1 MVNVT
6 KRMRIEKLLIA
17 NRGEIAVRVMRTAR
31 ELGIR
36 TVAVYSEADKHALH
50 VELADEAILI
60 GPPPA
65 SESYLR
71 MDRIIEAAKSAGAQA
86 IHPGYGFLSENPEF
100 SQAVT
105 DAGLIFV
112 GPPAKAMRLL
122 GNKIESRVL
131 AQSIGVP
138 VTPGATFSTPDAKS
152 VAPEA
157 AKIGYPV
164 LIKAAAGG
172 GGKGMR
178 VVHKPEDL
186 GLALEGAAREAKSA
200 FGDATVYLEKYLT
213 RPRHIEFQIF
223 RDTHGN
229 AVHLGE
235 RECSIQRRHQ
245 KIIEE
250 SPSVAITPELRAK
263 MGTAAVK
270 LVNAAG
276 YENAG
281 TVEMLLDGATFYFL
295 EVNARLQVEH
305 PVTEW
310 VTGEDLV
317 EWQLRIASGERLPRS
332 QAEIS
337 ARGHAIECRIYA
349 EDPANNFL
357 PSSGR
362 ILALEEPHIP
372 GVRID
377 SGIRT
382 GSDVSVYYDPILSKI
397 IARADD
403 REHAIE
409 KMQSA
414 LDNYVLLGV
423 ATPVELLRDVLNH
436 PEFRKGNL
444 STHFLDDH
452 LPNWK
457 PQPPSSDLLACALYA
472 AMHAPA
478 GGTTASANGA
488 KAGVPSPWQS
498 LGQWQIADARVD
510 R

>member
-1 MVNVT
+1 MT
-6 KRMRIEKLLIA
+6 KRLRIEKLLVA
-17 NRGEIAVRVMRTAR
+17 NRGEIAVRVMRTAH

-36 TVAVYSEADKHALH
+36 TVAVYSEVDRNALH
-50 VELADEAILI
+50 VELADEAVLI

-71 MDRIIEAAKSAGAQA
+71 ADRIIEAAKSTNAQA

-100 SQAVT
+100 SQAVA
-105 DAGLIFV
+105 DAGLIFI

-131 AQSIGVP
+131 AQKLGVP
-138 VTPGATFSTPDAKS
+138 VTPGATFSSPDPKL
-152 VAPEA
+152 VAPA
-157 AKIGYPV
+157 AQKIGYPV

-186 GLALEGAAREAKSA
+186 AMALEGAAREAKSA
-200 FGDATVYLEKYLT
+200 FGDATVYIEKYLA

-223 RDTHGN
+223 CDTHGN

-250 SPSVAITPELRAK
+250 SPSVAMTPELRAS
-263 MGTAAVK
+263 MGDAAVK
-270 LVNAAG
+270 LVKAAG
-276 YENAG
+276 YVNAG
-281 TVEMLLDGATFYFL
+281 TVEMLLDGDKFYFL

-305 PVTEW
+305 PVTES

-317 EWQLRIASGERLPRS
+317 AWQLLVASGEALPCR
-332 QAEIS
+332 QEEIS
-337 ARGHAIECRIYA
+337 PRGHAIECRIYA
-349 EDPANNFL
+349 EDPANSFL

-362 ILALEEPHIP
+362 ILVLEEPHIP

-377 SGIRT
+377 SGIRS
-382 GSDVSVYYDPILSKI
+382 GSDVSVFYDPILSKV
-397 IARADD
+397 IARADT

-436 PEFRKGNL
+436 REFRQGNL

-457 PQPPSSDLLACALYA
+457 PQPPSTDELVAALYV
-472 AMHAPA
+472 AMHAPLNGVA
-478 GGTTASANGA
+478 AASNGA

-498 LGQWQIADARVD
+498 LGSWQIAGAEAGR
-510 R
+510 

>member
-1 MVNVT
+1 MIAI
-6 KRMRIEKLLIA
+6 KKLLIA

-36 TVAVYSEADKHALH
+36 TVAVYSEADRHARH
-50 VELADEAILI
+50 VELADEAVHI

-71 MDRIIEAAKSAGAQA
+71 MDRIIDAAKSSGAQA
-86 IHPGYGFLSENPEF
+86 IHPGYGFLSENPDF
-100 SQAVT
+100 SQAVA

-112 GPPAKAMRLL
+112 GPSAQAMRLL

-131 AQSIGVP
+131 AQKLGVP
-138 VTPGATFSTPDAKS
+138 VTPGATFERPDPKL
-152 VAPEA
+152 VAA
-157 AKIGYPV
+157 AAGQIGYPV

-178 VVHKPEDL
+178 VVHRQEEL
-186 GLALEGAAREAKSA
+186 AMALEGAAREAKSA
-200 FGDATVYLEKYLT
+200 FGDATVYIEKYLA

-223 RDTHGN
+223 CDTHGN

-235 RECSIQRRHQ
+235 RECSVQRRHQ

-250 SPSVAITPELRAK
+250 SPSVALTAETRAR
-263 MGTAAVK
+263 MGEAAVK
-270 LVNAAG
+270 LVQAAG
-276 YENAG
+276 YVNAG
-281 TVEMLLDGATFYFL
+281 TVEMLLEGDKFYFL

-305 PVTEW
+305 PVTEC

-317 EWQLRIASGERLPRS
+317 AWQLQVASGGTLPRR
-332 QAEIS
+332 QAEIRQ
-337 ARGHAIECRIYA
+337 RGHAVECRIYA

-357 PSSGR
+357 PSSGK
-362 ILALEEPHIP
+362 ILYLEEPHIP
-372 GVRID
+372 GVRVD

-382 GSDVSVYYDPILSKI
+382 GSDVTVYYDPILSKI
-397 IARADD
+397 IACAES
-403 REHAIE
+403 REHALT

-423 ATPVELLRDVLNH
+423 ATPIELLRDVLNH
-436 PEFRKGNL
+436 SDFRSGNL

-457 PQPPSSDLLACALYA
+457 PQAPPADKLACAIYA
-472 AMHAPA
+472 AMRAPA
-478 GGTTASANGA
+478 AVGAASADGTTP
-488 KAGVPSPWQS
+488 VTPSPWSS
-498 LGQWQIADARVD
+498 LGAWRIAGVEAGP
-510 R
+510 

>member
-1 MVNVT
+1 MKT
-6 KRMRIEKLLIA
+6 AKRIEKLLIA

-50 VELADEAILI
+50 VELADEAVLI

-65 SESYLR
+65 SDSYLR
-71 MDRIIEAAKSAGAQA
+71 MDRIIDAAKQSGAQA
-86 IHPGYGFLSENPEF
+86 IHPGYGFLSENPDF
-100 SQAVT
+100 SQAVS

-112 GPPAKAMRLL
+112 GPPANAMRLL

-131 AQSIGVP
+131 AQQIGVP
-138 VTPGATFSTPDAKS
+138 VTPGATFSEPDAKI
-152 VAPEA
+152 VAPHA
-157 AKIGYPV
+157 DKIGYPV

-178 VVHKPEDL
+178 VVHRQDDL
-186 GLALEGAAREAKSA
+186 AMALEGAAREAKSA
-200 FGDATVYLEKYLT
+200 FGDATVYIEKYLT

-223 RDTHGN
+223 CDTHGN

-250 SPSVAITPELRAK
+250 SPSVALTPELRK
-263 MGTAAVK
+263 QMGDAAVK
-270 LVNAAG
+270 LVKAAG
-276 YENAG
+276 YVNAG
-281 TVEMLLDGATFYFL
+281 TVEMLLDGDKFYFL

-305 PVTEW
+305 PVTES

-317 EWQLRIASGERLPRS
+317 AWQLAVASGDTLPRK
-332 QAEIS
+332 QGEIR

-349 EDPANNFL
+349 EDPAHNFL
-357 PSSGR
+357 PSSGKV
-362 ILALEEPHIP
+362 LVLEEPHIP
-372 GVRID
+372 GVRVD
-377 SGIRT
+377 SGIRA
-382 GSDVSVYYDPILSKI
+382 GSDVSVYYDPILSKV
-397 IARADD
+397 IATADTRD
-403 REHAIE
+403 HAIE

-436 PEFRKGNL
+436 PEFRRGNL

-457 PQPPSSDLLACALYA
+457 PTPPSEHEFAVALYA
-472 AMHAPA
+472 ATRAQTESVSNGTNGAPA
-478 GGTTASANGA
+478 GI
-488 KAGVPSPWQS
+488 PSPWNS
-498 LGQWQIADARVD
+498 LGAWQIANSEAGR
-510 R
+510 

>member
-1 MVNVT
+1 MT
-6 KRMRIEKLLIA
+6 KRLRIEKLLVA
-17 NRGEIAVRVMRTAR
+17 NRGEIAVRVMRTAH

-36 TVAVYSEADKHALH
+36 TVAVYSEADRHALH
-50 VELADEAILI
+50 VELADEAVLI

-71 MDRIIEAAKSAGAQA
+71 ADRIIEAARSAGAQA
-86 IHPGYGFLSENPEF
+86 IHPGYGFLSENPDF

-105 DAGLIFV
+105 EAGLIFV
-112 GPPAKAMRLL
+112 GPPANAMRLL

-131 AQSIGVP
+131 AQKIGVP
-138 VTPGATFSTPDAKS
+138 ITPGTTFSSPDPKIVTP
-152 VAPEA
+152 EA
-157 AKIGYPV
+157 QKIGYPV

-178 VVHKPEDL
+178 IVHKPEDL
-186 GLALEGAAREAKSA
+186 AMALEGAAREAKSA
-200 FGDATVYLEKYLT
+200 FGDATVYIEKYLA

-223 RDTHGN
+223 CDAHGN

-250 SPSVAITPELRAK
+250 SPSVALTPELRAE
-263 MGTAAVK
+263 MGAAAVK
-270 LVNAAG
+270 LVKAAG
-276 YENAG
+276 YVNAG
-281 TVEMLLDGATFYFL
+281 TVEMLLDGEKFYFL

-305 PVTEW
+305 PVTEF

-317 EWQLRIASGERLPRS
+317 EWQLLIASGEKLPRK
-332 QAEIS
+332 QADIIS
-337 ARGHAIECRIYA
+337 RGHAIECRIYA

-357 PSSGR
+357 PSSGK
-362 ILALEEPHIP
+362 ILVLEEPHIP

-377 SGIRT
+377 SGIRA
-382 GSDVSVYYDPILSKI
+382 GSEVSVFYDPILSKVI
-397 IARADD
+397 VRADT

-423 ATPVELLRDVLNH
+423 ATPVDLLRDVLSH
-436 PEFRKGNL
+436 EEFRKGNL

-457 PQPPSSDLLACALYA
+457 PQPPSREELAAALYA
-472 AMHAPA
+472 AIHAPVN
-478 GGTTASANGA
+478 GMGASSNGV

-498 LGQWQIADARVD
+498 LGAWQIAGQEAAR
-510 R
+510 